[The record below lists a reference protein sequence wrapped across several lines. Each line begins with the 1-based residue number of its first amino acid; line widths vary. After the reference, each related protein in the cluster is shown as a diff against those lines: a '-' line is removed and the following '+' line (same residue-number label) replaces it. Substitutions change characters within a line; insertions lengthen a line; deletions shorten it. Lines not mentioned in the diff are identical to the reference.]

1 MNTDYNKITAIINT
15 SMLEAVEEKL
25 KQLCVPGISIT
36 RVQGYGEGHNFFRSD
51 WICEHARIEVFIENN
66 RTEEVAQGIMDAAHS
81 GNEGDGIIA
90 VLPVNSLYR
99 IRTKQPVEIG

>member
-1 MNTDYNKITAIINT
+1 MNTNYNKITAIINT
-15 SMLEAVEEKL
+15 PMLEAVEEKL

-36 RVQGYGEGHNFFRSD
+36 KVQGYGEGHNFFRSD
-51 WICEHARIEVFIENN
+51 WICEHVRIEVFIAND
-66 RTEEVAQGIMDAAHS
+66 RTEEVTQGIMDAAHS

-99 IRTKQPVEIG
+99 IRTKQLVEFD

>member
-1 MNTDYNKITAIINT
+1 MNTNYNKITAIINT
-15 SMLEAVEEKL
+15 PMLEAVEEKL

-36 RVQGYGEGHNFFRSD
+36 KVQGYGEGHNFFRSD
-51 WICEHARIEVFIENN
+51 WICEHVRIEVFIAND
-66 RTEEVAQGIMDAAHS
+66 RTEEVTQGIMDAASS

-99 IRTKQPVEIG
+99 IRTKQLVEFN